1 VLYAKGSAETSRLDM
16 ANTRIETELEEPDDL
31 LMNDD
36 VDFVDTDLEEEQEE
50 RSTRA
55 KSFNLDMRHRIED
68 RLEERRLLQELNE
81 YEFPEDDDDDT
92 LH

>member
-1 VLYAKGSAETSRLDM
+1 M

-31 LMNDD
+31 LMNED
-36 VDFVDTDLEEEQEE
+36 VDFVDDDLEEEQEE
-50 RSTRA
+50 RSTRT

-68 RLEERRLLQELNE
+68 KLEERRLLKELDA